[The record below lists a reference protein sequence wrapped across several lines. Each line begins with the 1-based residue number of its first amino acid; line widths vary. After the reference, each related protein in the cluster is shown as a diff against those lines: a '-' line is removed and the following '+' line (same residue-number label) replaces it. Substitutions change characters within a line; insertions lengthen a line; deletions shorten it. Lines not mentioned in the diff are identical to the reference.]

1 MRDSNANPPYN
12 VPGDVESKLKEQDEL
27 IETIKEESR
36 RAGIEESAEPLA
48 GGEETADIT
57 KDTLNPSMLWERR
70 EKDVIAEQDLKFT
83 SPGFSFSA
91 AGLLFPYHLGVCQC
105 LIEEGYITVSQNT
118 FSLSSIRFVP
128 FR

>member
-1 MRDSNANPPYN
+1 MGGNVCCEASTIANFPDD
-12 VPGDVESKLKEQDEL
+12 VPGNIESKLQEQEEL

-48 GGEETADIT
+48 GGEQTADIT
-57 KDTLNPSMLWERR
+57 KDTLNPSILWERR
-70 EKDVIAEQDLKFT
+70 EKDVLAEHDLKFT

-105 LIEEGYITVSQNT
+105 LIEEGYITVS
-118 FSLSSIRFVP
+118 
-128 FR
+128 